1 MDPVGYLIFE
11 GVRRSVVARDAGRP
25 SMDAIVIEL
34 GKPDSQQ
41 LIDLADLYT
50 TKSVIPRDHR
60 YILGSEYPLLVL
72 GTEPPRIIVR
82 PLYNA
87 NALTRLTAIAN
98 VRLT

>member
-1 MDPVGYLIFE
+1 MEAV
-11 GVRRSVVARDAGRP
+11 
-25 SMDAIVIEL
+25 VIEL
-34 GKPDSQQ
+34 GKPDSEQS
-41 LIDLADLYT
+41 IDLDDLYT

-60 YILGSEYPLLVL
+60 YIVGSEYPLQFF

-87 NALTRLTAIAN
+87 NALTYLTAIPN